1 MNGLI
6 PQQLQ
11 LLSESMIVLL
21 LSAISS
27 LLSVGIYVVT
37 SLSLHAMAKGRFIEK
52 AWLAWIPVGNL
63 WILGSIADH
72 YQLCA
77 RGRVKSRRKVL
88 MAAYIVMAAILV
100 GMIVVC
106 FQMVKDLRGVVD
118 LYSGRVIGDWWGAI
132 GNELIWLAVL
142 YLLVICAAIVQL
154 VFAYICYYDLFRS
167 CDPKNAVIYLVLS
180 IVFSFLQPV
189 FLFACRHKQLGLA
202 PSYRKPVPTAAEPW
216 R

>member
-1 MNGLI
+1 MNGLS

-11 LLSESMIVLL
+11 LLLSESMIVLL

-88 MAAYIVMAAILV
+88 MGIYIVMAAVLV

-106 FQMVKDLRGVVD
+106 FQMMKDLRGVVD

-142 YLLVICAAIVQL
+142 YLLVFCVAIVQL
-154 VFAYICYYDLFRS
+154 VFVYICYYDLFRS

-189 FLFACRHKQLGLA
+189 FLFACRHKQLGLT
-202 PSYRKPVPTAAEPW
+202 PQHRQTKSW
-216 R
+216 Q

>member
-1 MNGLI
+1 MNGLS

-11 LLSESMIVLL
+11 LLLPESMIVLL

-88 MAAYIVMAAILV
+88 MGIYIVMAAIWV

-132 GNELIWLAVL
+132 GNELNWLAV
-142 YLLVICAAIVQL
+142 
-154 VFAYICYYDLFRS
+154 
-167 CDPKNAVIYLVLS
+167 P
-180 IVFSFLQPV
+180 
-189 FLFACRHKQLGLA
+189 
-202 PSYRKPVPTAAEPW
+202 
-216 R
+216 